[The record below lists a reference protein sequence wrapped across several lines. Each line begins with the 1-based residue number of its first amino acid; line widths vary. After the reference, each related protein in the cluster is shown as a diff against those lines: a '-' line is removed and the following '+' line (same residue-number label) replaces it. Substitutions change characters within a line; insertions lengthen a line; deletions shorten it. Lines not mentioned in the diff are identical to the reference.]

1 MKNVLEN
8 TVKIQGFLHV
18 TLFTFLASNML
29 QIEVTQNIAVRK
41 DYTMKLKTN
50 GAMRLSSY
58 IVH

>member
-8 TVKIQGFLHV
+8 TVKIQGFLQV
-18 TLFTFLASNML
+18 ALFTFLASNML

-58 IVH
+58 TVH